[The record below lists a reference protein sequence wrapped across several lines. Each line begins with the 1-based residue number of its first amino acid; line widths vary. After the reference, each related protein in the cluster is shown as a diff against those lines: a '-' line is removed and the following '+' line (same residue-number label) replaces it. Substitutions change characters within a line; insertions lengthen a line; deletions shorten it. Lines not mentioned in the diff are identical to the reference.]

1 MDVRNQVRRNV
12 REEVVYHSD
21 IELVDRIPD
30 NPQENDKEES
40 SDDEDQAELNDANN
54 LEDNSDKYVDIAD
67 DSIASEDQDAFM
79 LKRATDTICVNDNFK
94 SSGICSGKNCTN
106 KSKYEDYPVL
116 PNNVIP
122 VNLPFAMKDVV
133 SSFELNHGVE
143 IDVSEDEDLY
153 KLLKIP
159 GKMLYFLQ
167 ANSKLIETLKK
178 HNKKYKKSEDYT
190 VIPLHGDK
198 EEYVVHP
205 TCLKVREYNVPERF
219 YILTKFNQYNWIVPR
234 GKFFCSIQSV

>member
-1 MDVRNQVRRNV
+1 MDF
-12 REEVVYHSD
+12 
-21 IELVDRIPD
+21 
-30 NPQENDKEES
+30 
-40 SDDEDQAELNDANN
+40 
-54 LEDNSDKYVDIAD
+54 AD
-67 DSIASEDQDAFM
+67 DFIASEDQDAFM
-79 LKRATDTICVNDNFK
+79 LKTATDTICLNDTFK
-94 SSGICSGKNCTN
+94 KSGDRSSKNHKK

-122 VNLPFAMKDVV
+122 VNLPFATKDII

-167 ANSKLIETLKK
+167 ANSELIKTLLKY
-178 HNKKYKKSEDYT
+178 NKKYKKSENYT
-190 VIPLHGDK
+190 IIPLRGDK

-205 TCLKVREYNVPERF
+205 TCLKVRECNVPEHF
-219 YILTKFNQYNWIVPR
+219 YILAKFNQYNWIVPR
-234 GKFFCSIQSV
+234 GKFFVPYDPFEFLFLNHVVCFIFF

>member
-1 MDVRNQVRRNV
+1 MDVRNQVCRNV

-21 IELVDRIPD
+21 VELVDRIPD
-30 NPQENDKEES
+30 DPQENDKEES
-40 SDDEDQAELNDANN
+40 SKDEDQAELNDANN
-54 LEDNSDKYVDIAD
+54 LEDNSDKYVDFAD

-79 LKRATDTICVNDNFK
+79 LKTATDTICVNDNFE
-94 SSGICSGKNCTN
+94 SSGKRSGKNCTN

-122 VNLPFAMKDVV
+122 INLPFATKDVL

-190 VIPLHGDK
+190 VIPLCGNK
-198 EEYVVHP
+198 EEYIVHP
-205 TCLKVREYNVPERF
+205 TCLKV
-219 YILTKFNQYNWIVPR
+219 
-234 GKFFCSIQSV
+234 